1 MANLCERD
9 LALLSALM
17 YYIPQIRQVVRTHSC
32 KDLNLKTYAAILSG
46 IICMEAYAI
55 NLVLNGSGLMFLIT
69 NSLSLLMTLSL
80 CIAIFFV
87 SKARSKRSKES
98 QEDDCFF
105 DSDGFPVF
113 ESHFSTEKK
122 EPYYYQ
128 YTRHDINGL
137 IEAAYRDG
145 VENRGK

>member
-1 MANLCERD
+1 MTIMFDVLQIIGGII
-9 LALLSALM
+9 LAVG
-17 YYIPQIRQVVRTHSC
+17 YIPQIRQVVRTHSC

-80 CIAIFFV
+80 CIAILFV
-87 SKARSKRSKES
+87 SKAKSKRSKES

-105 DSDGFPVF
+105 DSDR
-113 ESHFSTEKK
+113 
-122 EPYYYQ
+122 EPSQ
-128 YTRHDINGL
+128 AIG
-137 IEAAYRDG
+137 A
-145 VENRGK
+145 VRGDPGEGEIPMTC